1 MPITI
6 KNNYRHRET
15 LRMIITC
22 AKLKNDY
29 LSVLL
34 IEETTSQPIKITRN
48 QVYLWIL
55 VRAGKVKFIYENVLQ
70 AK

>member
-6 KNNYRHRET
+6 KKNYRHRET

-22 AKLKNDY
+22 AKLQNVY

-34 IEETTSQPIKITRN
+34 IEETTSEPIKITRN

-55 VRAGKVKFIYENVLQ
+55 VRAEKVKFIYENVLQ